1 MGYAWVPLQYYLP
14 NPNAGAL
21 TAVGIAVGRGAVIC
35 DRVASPT
42 LVMYWLAFLL
52 RQVTYASGSRT
63 RYRGIVR
70 LRGLRDDIDEGNTE
84 MGGAIAACV
93 KEFELKKK
101 NPQKTPTGVTEN
113 NSHGETSVQTFFRH
127 KLGLES
133 VVGDLSI
140 YAAAEIGVGSATHS
154 ARGTPNATNE
164 VGLVTRDA
172 TGHVSRS
179 QPNVL
184 DFDKLVFALPN
195 PPRWPHFF
203 EGALHLTLQYA
214 TLVCLLTL
222 FPSWKVAGSSS
233 IATICCNIRVYRMIL
248 GGGGAQLRPSEAS

>member
-101 NPQKTPTGVTEN
+101 IRKRLRQVSEN

-184 DFDKLVFALPN
+184 DFDKLVFALPH
-195 PPRWPHFF
+195 PRFP
-203 EGALHLTLQYA
+203 AVA
-214 TLVCLLTL
+214 SLL
-222 FPSWKVAGSSS
+222 
-233 IATICCNIRVYRMIL
+233 
-248 GGGGAQLRPSEAS
+248 